1 MKLLHYSAIS
11 LLSCVGLYGC
21 FGSSGSSSSS
31 GIVDTSGSISIAYVV
46 HTEDIPGSG
55 NNGGIIGAHDHLIK
69 TDGTAAGTQ
78 SIYSSTTAPD
88 DDFTFIGSLAKSGSF
103 IYFEERLEDGGAS
116 YLPLISNT
124 YNQLDTAS
132 SNTVV
137 DQTDISN
144 SELFGSAISITVGNS
159 IFAYRAKTVNS
170 HAEAVLVEYDSLG
183 VATNHTAV
191 LSSFQILPTLT
202 PIPPMVIGT
211 DIYFAADAV
220 TSGFIKFDTTAG
232 TATHI
237 AISGESTFAFSA
249 SGTTLYAYTA
259 SSNLYSYNTLTTT
272 LNTTPLQSGVVMQT
286 RNSSIPESNGY
297 LLSSDQTNL
306 IAFNTSTAVS
316 TTLGSCIN
324 SQFLYTDSTDTY
336 LACANTSDSK
346 VIKVDLSTTTPTAT
360 TYSNANILFP
370 YQHAWAGGE
379 LYFSGQSASYIN
391 EGLWFINS
399 TSNLAEKVIFS
410 NTTDDIRSVKH
421 LTELNG
427 ELVFSARNDT
437 LGVRHFYNFN
447 PSNNV
452 LTELY

>member
-1 MKLLHYSAIS
+1 M
-11 LLSCVGLYGC
+11 
-21 FGSSGSSSSS
+21 
-31 GIVDTSGSISIAYVV
+31 

-69 TDGTAAGTQ
+69 TDGTVAGTQ
-78 SIYSSTTAPD
+78 SIYTSTTAPN
-88 DDFTFIGSLAKSGSF
+88 DDFTFIGSLAKLGSF
-103 IYFEERLEDGGAS
+103 IYFEERLEDGDGS
-116 YLPLISNT
+116 FFPLISTT

-144 SELFGSAISITVGNS
+144 NEILGSAISITVGNS

-183 VATNHTAV
+183 VATNHTAA
-191 LSSFQILPTLT
+191 LSSFQMQQVL
-202 PIPPMVIGT
+202 IPPMVIGT

-237 AISGESTFAFSA
+237 AISGESTLAFS
-249 SGTTLYAYTA
+249 SKGTTLYAYTA
-259 SSNLYSYNTLTTT
+259 SNNLYSYNTLTAT
-272 LNTTPLQSGVVMQT
+272 LNITPLQSGVVMQT

-324 SQFLYTDSTDTY
+324 SQFIYTDSTDTY
-336 LACANTSDSK
+336 LVCGKATGDRK
-346 VIKVDLSTTTPTAT
+346 IIQVDLSTPTPVAT
-360 TYSNANILFP
+360 EYSNANIVFSQKTH

-379 LYFSGQSASYIN
+379 LYFSGKDASDSN
-391 EGLWFINS
+391 RGLWLINS
-399 TSNLAEKVIFS
+399 VSGLAEKVIFS

-447 PSNNV
+447 LSNNV